1 MFNMLSFQL
10 VWMFEHFYNKI
21 LQGGGKFSDGK
32 KTEIKQVV
40 KVQYVCICVCGQV
53 CVCVPFCSISS
64 VGMCH
69 SS

>member
-1 MFNMLSFQL
+1 
-10 VWMFEHFYNKI
+10 MFEHFYNKI

-53 CVCVPFCSISS
+53 CVCAILLYQ
-64 VGMCH
+64 
-69 SS
+69 